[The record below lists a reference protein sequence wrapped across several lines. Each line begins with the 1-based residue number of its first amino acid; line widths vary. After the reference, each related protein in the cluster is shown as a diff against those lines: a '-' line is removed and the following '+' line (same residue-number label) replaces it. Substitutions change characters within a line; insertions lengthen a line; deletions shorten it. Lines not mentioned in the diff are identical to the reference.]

1 MSNPSLQRGPLF
13 QTARFRDRDELS
25 ALIQGGSSEFMQKAP
40 GAFGGEFTFVG
51 LDHGMIQFGEIN
63 LPHLASGVSQNQ
75 CFGVLFNLSADP
87 DWTWRGQSLDPHAL
101 IAMAPRSDIQ
111 MLMPAQ
117 ASWAFLSVEYE
128 PLGQALMALNGSDSS
143 LFDEGSRLLVPT
155 PDSHEALRSRL
166 GAVLAAVRR
175 DPTLLEVPEARKG
188 LEQWV
193 IASLARVLGSALRV
207 RPSQRSWS
215 RSRAARSIEV
225 FLESAP
231 LEQISLSDLCAVSG
245 VSERTLRDV
254 FQEYYRMSPSRY
266 LRVRR
271 LHQVRR
277 ALRRA
282 NPDLQTVQ
290 SVANRHGIWHLGRFA
305 ADYRSLFGESPAET
319 LRRPPGG
326 DWASRSTTPQGKAR
340 RPLPFLPRPS

>member
-1 MSNPSLQRGPLF
+1 MSNPNLQKAPLF
-13 QTARFRDRDELS
+13 QKASFRDQDELS
-25 ALIQGGSSEFMQKAP
+25 SLIQGGSSEFMQKAP
-40 GAFGGEFTFVG
+40 GAFAGDFTFLG
-51 LDHGMIQFGEIN
+51 LDQGMIQFGEIN
-63 LPHLASGVSQNQ
+63 LPHLAGGVSQNHY
-75 CFGVLFNLSADP
+75 FGVLFNLSADP
-87 DWTWRGQSLDPHAL
+87 DWVWRGQNLDPHAL

-111 MLMPAQ
+111 MLMPAHT
-117 ASWAFLSVEYE
+117 SWAFLSIEYD
-128 PLGQALMALNGSDSS
+128 PLSQALVALTGSDAP
-143 LFDEGSRLLVPT
+143 LFDQGSRQLLAT
-155 PDSHEALRSRL
+155 PDSHEALRTRL

-193 IASLARVLGSALRV
+193 IASLARVLGSSLRV
-207 RPSQRSWS
+207 RPSQRGWN
-215 RSRAARSIEV
+215 RARVTRLVES
-225 FLESAP
+225 FLESTP
-231 LEQISLSDLCAVSG
+231 MEQISLSDLCAVSG

-254 FQEYYRMSPSRY
+254 FQENYRMSPSQY

-305 ADYRSLFGESPAET
+305 ADYRSLFSESPAES
-319 LRRPPGG
+319 LRRAPGA
-326 DWASRSTTPQGKAR
+326 DRNSRPTPRRKTR